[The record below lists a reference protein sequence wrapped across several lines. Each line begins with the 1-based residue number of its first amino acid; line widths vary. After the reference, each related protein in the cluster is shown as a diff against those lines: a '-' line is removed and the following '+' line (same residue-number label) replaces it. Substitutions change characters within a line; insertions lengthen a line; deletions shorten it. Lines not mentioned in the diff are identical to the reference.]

1 MAIHTKLVAL
11 LTTLML
17 FPLAFDKAQADRAG
31 DFDYY
36 LLALSWSPS
45 YCADDGR
52 QGRDKL
58 QCFSGRPYGF
68 VIHGLWPQHES
79 GYPEFCRSSHRKP
92 SDKLVDQMLKYSP
105 SRGLI
110 HHEWKKHGSCT
121 GLSPLDYFR
130 KAVKSYKSL
139 KRPSQLV
146 GLERPLL
153 MTVKQIRDAFLNAN
167 PDLPRDSV
175 LVTCKRNKLREVRI
189 CFDKQGSP
197 RACSPSAFKGA
208 CRDRGK
214 LRILAVR

>member
-1 MAIHTKLVAL
+1 MAFPAKHLTIILAL
-11 LTTLML
+11 LLSAWTMGQ
-17 FPLAFDKAQADRAG
+17 ARADRPG

-36 LLALSWSPS
+36 LLTLSWSPS

-68 VIHGLWPQHES
+68 VIHGLWPQYER
-79 GYPEFCRSSHRKP
+79 GYPEFCSSSHRKP
-92 SDKLVDQMLKYSP
+92 SSRLVDQMLKYSP

-130 KAVKSYKSL
+130 KAVKSFKSIN
-139 KRPSQLV
+139 RPNNLID
-146 GLERPLL
+146 LDRPLL
-153 MTVKQIRDAFLNAN
+153 MTAREIRTAFQDAN
-167 PDLPRDSV
+167 PDLPRNSV
-175 LVTCKRNKLREVRI
+175 IVTCKRKKLREVRI
-189 CFDKQGSP
+189 CFDKQGRP
-197 RACSPSAFKGA
+197 RTCSPSARKAA